1 MSSSITSFFNGI
13 SQSVTNSQVLDKMM
27 NSGPGEIPYVTFGMV
42 GVTLSALL
50 YVTLTDT
57 AESIG
62 ESISTTFEN
71 IGAFKPALDSEKGA
85 EAESEKE
92 EEKEEEEKEEE
103 EEEVESEKEKEEQES
118 ESEKEKE
125 KAKEKEP
132 DSDSEKEE
140 EEEEEPGE
148 EYKMGGKKKR
158 RKNKS
163 KKKRR
168 RSSKKRSSKR
178 MRRRKN

>member
-85 EAESEKE
+85 EAKSEKE

-103 EEEVESEKEKEEQES
+103 EKEKEEEEVESEKEEQES
-118 ESEKEKE
+118 ESEKEK
-125 KAKEKEP
+125 AKEP